1 MGLLMVTVS
10 AQNLCRFCR
19 KIKFSK
25 ILLVKFQNQLKTDHL
40 WQLIS
45 FVYTDKLFRPWQKVK
60 RHLWPSRKYNILGYG
75 TKLDLFLN
83 DFVEKF
89 HLGILKISQK
99 FIIFGNLSLLFIR
112 TDYSDPGK
120 KLEDT
125 CGLPENIIF

>member
-1 MGLLMVTVS
+1 MISLK
-10 AQNLCRFCR
+10 NLENR
-19 KIKFSK
+19 SK
-25 ILLVKFQNQLKTDHL
+25 IDHL
-40 WQLIS
+40 WQFIS
-45 FVYTDKLFRPWQKVK
+45 FIYTDKLLRPRKIFR
-60 RHLWPSRKYNILGYG
+60 RHLRPSRKYNILGYG